1 MKKVTFFTILL
12 TILVSSCSTFEVNND
27 NPDVALSIDNNPEL
41 LLTQLQRNAIRRNVS
56 DAWSEGNLM
65 GQYVAR
71 IVFTSFDLFD
81 WGSQTGTWNTYYQ
94 MIRDAKELEKIALNK
109 ELKGYQA
116 VSEVMQVWMFS
127 ILTDVYGDIPYS
139 EVAQAADENYTP
151 AFDTQESI
159 YKSMLESL
167 KKASDLIDSANSG
180 IKGDLVYNGDL
191 LRWKKFANSLRL
203 RLAMRLSEK
212 NSETAKNVISEIY
225 NNPSSYPI
233 FENNEDNAE
242 LTFLSSNPDAHP
254 ISEESVYRVGSFN
267 EYRISEH
274 FVQLLED
281 LNDPR
286 LDFFADPTSN
296 SVLEGSPVIEG
307 MQNGIVD
314 GPAYE
319 YKGGDA
325 FLSKLNI
332 NYFYLQSNQNKG
344 RLMTYSEMLFILS
357 EAAQRGW
364 ISADANDLYKKGIIA
379 NFDYWEVPLSE
390 SYLNSSK
397 VSYNGSLEQII
408 TQKYISLFYTDYQG
422 FFEYKRTLLPATIKP
437 GPDAFYS
444 EYPSRFEYPSEE
456 QTLNVQNY
464 NEAVSRLSK
473 GDEITS
479 KLWWHK

>member
-12 TILVSSCSTFEVNND
+12 TILVSSCSTFEVDNN

-41 LLTQLQRNAIRRNVS
+41 LLTQLQRNAIRRNVR

-116 VSEVMQVWMFS
+116 VSEIMQVWMFS

-191 LRWKKFANSLRL
+191 LGWKKFANSLRL

-286 LDFFADPTSN
+286 LDFLP
-296 SVLEGSPVIEG
+296 I
-307 MQNGIVD
+307 Q
-314 GPAYE
+314 
-319 YKGGDA
+319 
-325 FLSKLNI
+325 
-332 NYFYLQSNQNKG
+332 LQ
-344 RLMTYSEMLFILS
+344 ILS
-357 EAAQRGW
+357 
-364 ISADANDLYKKGIIA
+364 
-379 NFDYWEVPLSE
+379 
-390 SYLNSSK
+390 
-397 VSYNGSLEQII
+397 
-408 TQKYISLFYTDYQG
+408 
-422 FFEYKRTLLPATIKP
+422 
-437 GPDAFYS
+437 
-444 EYPSRFEYPSEE
+444 
-456 QTLNVQNY
+456 
-464 NEAVSRLSK
+464 
-473 GDEITS
+473 
-479 KLWWHK
+479 